1 MEAWKQRTD
10 AMKIT
15 IQDRSDGEE
24 DEIIVRCRRL
34 DDRMLK
40 MIYAL
45 KEGQEKLTALR
56 EGKFVQLSPGDIYYF
71 EAVDNKVFVYLE
83 KDVYE
88 CKFKLYELERRFME
102 TDFFRA
108 TKSTIVNLSRVKSF
122 SPAFNGRFELLM
134 KNGEKLIVSRQY
146 VPDLKAKLGL

>member
-1 MEAWKQRTD
+1 
-10 AMKIT
+10 MKIT
-15 IQDRSDGEE
+15 IQDRPDGEE
-24 DEIIVRCRRL
+24 DEIIVRCRHL

-45 KEGQEKLTALR
+45 KEGQEKITVLR
-56 EGKFVQLSPGDIYYF
+56 EGRFVQILPKDIYYF

-88 CKFKLYELERRFME
+88 CKLKLYELEQRFAE

-108 TKSTIVNLSRVKSF
+108 TKSTIVNLSRVCFLYRSA
-122 SPAFNGRFELLM
+122 SPRDM
-134 KNGEKLIVSRQY
+134 SRDRMPY
-146 VPDLKAKLGL
+146 CA

>member
-1 MEAWKQRTD
+1 
-10 AMKIT
+10 MKIT
-15 IQDRSDGEE
+15 IQDRPDDGE
-24 DEIIVRCRRL
+24 DEIIVRCRHL

-45 KEGQEKLTALR
+45 KEGQEKLTAIR
-56 EGKFVQLSPGDIYYF
+56 EERYVQLSPGEIYYF

-88 CKFKLYELERRFME
+88 CKFKLYELEQRFMG

-108 TKSTIVNLSRVKSF
+108 TKSSIINLSKVKSF

-134 KNGEKLIVSRQY
+134 KNGEKLMVSRQY
-146 VPDLKAKLGL
+146 VPDLKKKLGL

>member
-1 MEAWKQRTD
+1 
-10 AMKIT
+10 MKIT
-15 IQDRSDGEE
+15 IQDCPDGEE
-24 DEIIVRCRRL
+24 DEIIVRCRHL

-40 MIYAL
+40 LIYAL
-45 KEGQEKLTALR
+45 KEGDEKLTALKD
-56 EGKFVQLSPGDIYYF
+56 GTFVQLPPKDIYYF

-88 CKFKLYELERRFME
+88 CRFKLYELEQRFMG

-108 TKSTIVNLSRVKSF
+108 TKSTIVNLSKVKSF

-146 VPDLKAKLGL
+146 VPDLKTNLGL

>member
-1 MEAWKQRTD
+1 
-10 AMKIT
+10 MKIT
-15 IQDRSDGEE
+15 IQERPDGEE
-24 DEIIVRCRRL
+24 DEIIVRCRHL
-34 DDRMLK
+34 DERMLK

-45 KEGQEKLTALR
+45 KEGQEKLTVLR
-56 EGKFVQLSPGDIYYF
+56 EGKFVQLPPKEIYYF

-88 CKFKLYELERRFME
+88 CRFKLYELERRFME

-108 TKSTIVNLSRVKSF
+108 TKSTIINLSKVKSF

>member
-1 MEAWKQRTD
+1 
-10 AMKIT
+10 MKIT
-15 IQDRSDGEE
+15 IQDRPDGEE
-24 DEIIVRCRRL
+24 DEIIVRCRHL

-45 KEGQEKLTALR
+45 KEGREKLTVLR
-56 EGKFVQLSPGDIYYF
+56 EGKFVQISPRDIYYF
-71 EAVDNKVFVYLE
+71 ETVDNRVFVYLE
-83 KDVYE
+83 RDVYE
-88 CKFKLYELERRFME
+88 CKLKLYELEQRFME

-108 TKSTIVNLSRVKSF
+108 TKSTIVNLSKVKSF

-146 VPDLKAKLGL
+146 VPDLKMKLGL

>member
-1 MEAWKQRTD
+1 
-10 AMKIT
+10 MKIT
-15 IQDRSDGEE
+15 IQDREDGEE
-24 DEIIVRCRRL
+24 DEIIVRCRHL

-45 KEGQEKLTALR
+45 KEGQEKLTAHR
-56 EGKFVQLSPGDIYYF
+56 EGRFVQLFPKDIYYF

-88 CKFKLYELERRFME
+88 CKLMLYELEQRFAE

-108 TKSTIVNLSRVKSF
+108 TKSTIVNLSKVRSF

-146 VPDLKAKLGL
+146 VPGLKTKLGL

>member
-1 MEAWKQRTD
+1 
-10 AMKIT
+10 MKIT
-15 IQDRSDGEE
+15 IQDCPEGQE
-24 DEIIVRCRRL
+24 DEIIVRCRHL
-34 DDRMLK
+34 DDRMMK

-45 KEGQEKLTALR
+45 KEGQEKLTVFR
-56 EGKFVQLSPGDIYYF
+56 EGKFIRLFPRDIFYF

-83 KDVYE
+83 KEVYE
-88 CKFKLYELERRFME
+88 CRLKLYELEEQFAQ

-108 TKSTIVNLSRVKSF
+108 TKSTIVNLSKVKSF

-146 VPDLKAKLGL
+146 VPALKAKLGL

>member
-1 MEAWKQRTD
+1 
-10 AMKIT
+10 MKIT
-15 IQDRSDGEE
+15 IQDRQDGEE

-56 EGKFVQLSPGDIYYF
+56 EGKFVQLSPSDIYYF

-88 CKFKLYELERRFME
+88 CRFKLYELERRFRE

-108 TKSTIVNLSRVKSF
+108 TKSTIINLSKVKSF

-146 VPDLKAKLGL
+146 VPDLKAKLEL